1 MPFQA
6 ASAWRKSHSVSRWQW
21 FPMRLSKVA
30 VHWQESIFLPRLVLS
45 EQLPS
50 RTAIRWSTSQSVDRL
65 TRISRDTFKGC
76 ESLGHM
82 DIPESEEFIGSHAFS
97 GCYSLEQITLG
108 ESLTMISDATF
119 QHCCSLT
126 RIAIPASVGF
136 IGAAAFQNCN
146 SLENIL
152 IYGPLTC
159 ISRDTFKGCESLKRM
174 VIPALVTVI
183 GQGAFEECCSL
194 ERVIMPESLTVIGN
208 KAFKHCSR
216 LLEISIPR
224 RVQTIE
230 VDAFI
235 GCVSLRSIYMHTSL
249 GYDAEEAFDENA
261 VASNNPI
268 WGWQLWSKP
277 DAFLGMEAE
286 KNAIDIQILATVFA
300 SCLEFAERLWMKVSR
315 MLCDWRAKKLHPFAV
330 VFCWFSHIW

>member
-1 MPFQA
+1 
-6 ASAWRKSHSVSRWQW
+6 
-21 FPMRLSKVA
+21 MRLS
-30 VHWQESIFLPRLVLS
+30 IN
-45 EQLPS
+45 
-50 RTAIRWSTSQSVDRL
+50 
-65 TRISRDTFKGC
+65 
-76 ESLGHM
+76 
-82 DIPESEEFIGSHAFS
+82 
-97 GCYSLEQITLG
+97 
-108 ESLTMISDATF
+108 
-119 QHCCSLT
+119 CCSLT

-136 IGAAAFQNCN
+136 IGAAAFQDCN

-261 VASNNPI
+261 VASITLFEDDSSGPSQTPFLE
-268 WGWQLWSKP
+268 WRQKKMPLTYKSWQPSLP
-277 DAFLGMEAE
+277 
-286 KNAIDIQILATVFA
+286 LA
-300 SCLEFAERLWMKVSR
+300 
-315 MLCDWRAKKLHPFAV
+315 
-330 VFCWFSHIW
+330 